1 MKYSRSILIFLFV
14 SSTLSAFYYAL
25 NRTNGNVG
33 KSIMF
38 TMYFLAIKIGLIGPT
53 VVRAFDPSQ
62 QNEQLVAK
70 VGVLPVFHPY
80 ISASNDY
87 FDRSSRLY
95 MGETKMGTL
104 ALQYSRSASPIAELR
119 AGSRSEDLKQTAYLL
134 VSIWYALK
142 LQQSYGFQPLPNQV
156 QMPHLEAVN
165 NFLFGKPKSDQLFCQ
180 QVSIFDPQEFE
191 KSSPYS
197 LERLSQEDALAQIT
211 KQYGT
216 REYPQFDYI
225 DGSLGLS
232 VTYQQLTAKIYHA
245 PSYKLY
251 PELYGINQAQ
261 IKAINDYGLVGYVQ
275 RGGELPSSDFIDTY
289 HQHLKTFYARNKSTL
304 NFNGSYRGEP
314 AIIVHNLTDGQVLI
328 FRADTKQL
336 WTPSQ
341 LRPNQ
346 MRRYLETG
354 GIGKQGSV
362 LPTGTIPPPKT
373 T

>member
-165 NFLFGKPKSDQLFCQ
+165 NFLFGKTKIG
-180 QVSIFDPQEFE
+180 SII
-191 KSSPYS
+191 
-197 LERLSQEDALAQIT
+197 LST
-211 KQYGT
+211 S
-216 REYPQFDYI
+216 I
-225 DGSLGLS
+225 D
-232 VTYQQLTAKIYHA
+232 I
-245 PSYKLY
+245 
-251 PELYGINQAQ
+251 
-261 IKAINDYGLVGYVQ
+261 
-275 RGGELPSSDFIDTY
+275 
-289 HQHLKTFYARNKSTL
+289 
-304 NFNGSYRGEP
+304 
-314 AIIVHNLTDGQVLI
+314 
-328 FRADTKQL
+328 
-336 WTPSQ
+336 
-341 LRPNQ
+341 
-346 MRRYLETG
+346 
-354 GIGKQGSV
+354 
-362 LPTGTIPPPKT
+362 
-373 T
+373 

>member
-70 VGVLPVFHPY
+70 VGVLTVFHPY

-87 FDRSSRLY
+87 FDRPSRLY

-104 ALQYSRSASPIAELR
+104 APQYSRSASPIAELR
-119 AGSRSEDLKQTAYLL
+119 AGSRSEDLKQTVYLL

-165 NFLFGKPKSDQLFCQ
+165 NFLFGKPKTN
-180 QVSIFDPQEFE
+180 
-191 KSSPYS
+191 KYSSYNKVP
-197 LERLSQEDALAQIT
+197 T
-211 KQYGT
+211 
-216 REYPQFDYI
+216 
-225 DGSLGLS
+225 
-232 VTYQQLTAKIYHA
+232 
-245 PSYKLY
+245 
-251 PELYGINQAQ
+251 ELNMG
-261 IKAINDYGLVGYVQ
+261 
-275 RGGELPSSDFIDTY
+275 RS
-289 HQHLKTFYARNKSTL
+289 R
-304 NFNGSYRGEP
+304 
-314 AIIVHNLTDGQVLI
+314 
-328 FRADTKQL
+328 
-336 WTPSQ
+336 
-341 LRPNQ
+341 
-346 MRRYLETG
+346 MRR
-354 GIGKQGSV
+354 SV
-362 LPTGTIPPPKT
+362 RQIDMKEEYHYFRM
-373 T
+373 